1 MLSDSTNALPATTQR
16 LHSSLSLSLY
26 VHCVQYSRHTKK
38 SNANLLVRIVIIQI
52 PPPEKEITIFSF
64 FPFLIILFFIGS
76 IVFVFISCFSYFTM
90 GWHIKRREKKS
101 IRRENS
107 WSGKFEIEKK
117 KKTKNLVD
125 FLKRVLFCFFF
136 TFLVKYLERHSLDCG
151 FFWCSTWTPN
161 RNHQSGT
168 SVVVVVTL
176 FYFSASSFWHG
187 PKVSSHL
194 DDDDDERE
202 REKKE

>member
-52 PPPEKEITIFSF
+52 PPPEKEIMIFSF

-117 KKTKNLVD
+117 KKNKKSSG
-125 FLKRVLFCFFF
+125 FLEKGFVLF
-136 TFLVKYLERHSLDCG
+136 
-151 FFWCSTWTPN
+151 
-161 RNHQSGT
+161 
-168 SVVVVVTL
+168 L
-176 FYFSASSFWHG
+176 FYFSGQIFRKAFTG
-187 PKVSSHL
+187 LRLFLMFDVNTKPEPPKWY
-194 DDDDDERE
+194 
-202 REKKE
+202 